1 MGSLY
6 LWGRSIQEIGSD
18 VVIGR
23 FIYYGVVVIDGSL
36 YSRFYG
42 ITAGPLKSS
51 SYAPAA
57 SVSLNDDSYERQPG
71 RQLECVHLC
80 TKV

>member
-6 LWGRSIQEIGSD
+6 LWGRSIQEMGGD

-23 FIYYGVVVIDGSL
+23 SIYGVAVIDGSL

-42 ITAGPLKSS
+42 IQC
-51 SYAPAA
+51 
-57 SVSLNDDSYERQPG
+57 NDTVINNNLVMAVKIDIHRS
-71 RQLECVHLC
+71 
-80 TKV
+80 T

>member
-6 LWGRSIQEIGSD
+6 LWGRSIQEIDGD

-23 FIYYGVVVIDGSL
+23 SIYGVVVIDGSL

-42 ITAGPLKSS
+42 IQLKQHTFGHSNI
-51 SYAPAA
+51 
-57 SVSLNDDSYERQPG
+57 SVFTVIYIYIRMNY
-71 RQLECVHLC
+71 VN
-80 TKV
+80 T

>member
-6 LWGRSIQEIGSD
+6 LWGRSIQEMGGD

-23 FIYYGVVVIDGSL
+23 SIYGVAVIDGSL

-42 ITAGPLKSS
+42 IDQAGTSIEAIVFLT
-51 SYAPAA
+51 
-57 SVSLNDDSYERQPG
+57 RM
-71 RQLECVHLC
+71 
-80 TKV
+80 

>member
-6 LWGRSIQEIGSD
+6 FWGRSIQEMGGN

-23 FIYYGVVVIDGSL
+23 SIYGVIVIDGSL

-42 ITAGPLKSS
+42 INCGSCSILAITLSI
-51 SYAPAA
+51 
-57 SVSLNDDSYERQPG
+57 
-71 RQLECVHLC
+71 
-80 TKV
+80 